1 MGHSEISCATLND
14 AHTSRHLVHTP
25 QRSSAMVRRSRERT
39 FASQPTNAGRWDK
52 PRRNSTW
59 PRTKHRP
66 FAARLTI
73 DVTPDL
79 RARIKIA
86 AFERGVTV
94 AYMLRLLLLK
104 AFPRTKGRR
113 Q

>member
-1 MGHSEISCATLND
+1 MI
-14 AHTSRHLVHTP
+14 
-25 QRSSAMVRRSRERT
+25 RRSREGT
-39 FASQPTNAGRWDK
+39 FMSQPGNAARWRK
-52 PRRNSTW
+52 PRGNRSR

-79 RARIKIA
+79 RARLKIA
-86 AFERGVTV
+86 AFERGVTA
-94 AYMLRLLLLK
+94 AYMLRLLLLE

-113 Q
+113 R

>member
-1 MGHSEISCATLND
+1 MNQFGFSYTTLND
-14 AHTSRHLVHTP
+14 ARAAR
-25 QRSSAMVRRSRERT
+25 QRFRKPRQGSAMVRRSRDST
-39 FASQPTNAGRWDK
+39 LVSQPGAARWDK
-52 PRRNSTW
+52 PRSNP
-59 PRTKHRP
+59 PRARTTHRP

-94 AYMLRLLLLK
+94 ASMLRLLPLK
-104 AFPRTKGRR
+104 AFHRTKGSRR
-113 Q
+113 

>member
-1 MGHSEISCATLND
+1 MK
-14 AHTSRHLVHTP
+14 
-25 QRSSAMVRRSRERT
+25 RRSRGSSFMSHPGDVAR
-39 FASQPTNAGRWDK
+39 QRK
-52 PRRNSTW
+52 PRRHRSR
-59 PRTKHRP
+59 PRAKHRP
-66 FAARLTI
+66 FTARLTI

-79 RARIKIA
+79 RARIKIS

-113 Q
+113 R

>member
-1 MGHSEISCATLND
+1 MI
-14 AHTSRHLVHTP
+14 
-25 QRSSAMVRRSRERT
+25 QRSRKGTFVSR
-39 FASQPTNAGRWDK
+39 PGNAARWDK
-52 PRRNSTW
+52 PRRNPSR
-59 PRTKHRP
+59 PRTKLRP

-94 AYMLRLLLLK
+94 AYMLRVLLLK
-104 AFPRTKGRR
+104 SFPRTKGSRR
-113 Q
+113 

>member
-1 MGHSEISCATLND
+1 MI
-14 AHTSRHLVHTP
+14 
-25 QRSSAMVRRSRERT
+25 RRSRQRT
-39 FASQPTNAGRWDK
+39 FMSHSDNTGRWGK
-52 PRRNSTW
+52 PRGNQLRQPASVFT
-59 PRTKHRP
+59 
-66 FAARLTI
+66 ARLTI

-113 Q
+113 R

>member
-1 MGHSEISCATLND
+1 MIWRLRDSSFM
-14 AHTSRHLVHTP
+14 SRLG
-25 QRSSAMVRRSRERT
+25 
-39 FASQPTNAGRWDK
+39 NAGCRGK
-52 PRRNSTW
+52 PSANGSR

-79 RARIKIA
+79 RARIKIT

-94 AYMLRLLLLK
+94 ACMLRLLLLK

>member
-1 MGHSEISCATLND
+1 MIRRSHQSTFMSQAGHS
-14 AHTSRHLVHTP
+14 SRW
-25 QRSSAMVRRSRERT
+25 
-39 FASQPTNAGRWDK
+39 GK
-52 PRRNSTW
+52 PRQNQIQ
-59 PRTKHRP
+59 PRPTKRSP
-66 FAARLTI
+66 FTARLTI

-113 Q
+113 R